1 MKNYDHATLHY
12 YNWLKRET
20 VSIDHALHVISLY
33 ESALSGMGNYLVE
46 SITKFDL
53 FLIVVSIVISMQV
66 YMK

>member
-1 MKNYDHATLHY
+1 MKDYDLATLYY
-12 YNWLKRET
+12 YNWLKREN

-33 ESALSGMGNYLVE
+33 ESALSSMGDYLVE

>member
-1 MKNYDHATLHY
+1 MNDYDHATLYY

-20 VSIDHALHVISLY
+20 VSIDHALQIISLY
-33 ESALSGMGNYLVE
+33 KSALSGMGDYLVE